1 LRFLRTLVL
10 SLQLLAAHK
19 LRTLL
24 SLSGIVVGV
33 GAVVLMVSAGR
44 GAEKELLDRIRA
56 MGRNLLVV
64 NAAPARIVAGRQRQA
79 ETTTALFPADA
90 EALVA
95 SCPAVVRASP
105 AVSRPAVAARESRAW
120 KTTVVGMTEDGIRIR
135 NIPLRWGRFFD
146 GEDDRVKRRVAVL
159 GPTVVDNLFAGEDP
173 VGLPL
178 LLGRVPFEVVG
189 VAVRRGTDPNG
200 TDQDDVVF
208 VPLETA
214 MRRLMNVN
222 YVQTILVEARSEEA
236 LVPAEAEVRE
246 TLRGRRRTS
255 GGPDPFSIQNQAA
268 LLAAQRETAR
278 SMTLLTGTVAAI
290 SLAVG
295 GVGILAVMLISVRER
310 TREIGLRRALGA
322 RRRDIV
328 LQFVAEAAILGG
340 AGGAI
345 GVLAGAGGSAALPA
359 LGLGGTL
366 LSWPAAGTGFVFALS
381 VGLVFGIYP
390 ALRAARLEPI
400 RALRSE

>member
-1 LRFLRTLVL
+1 MRLLRNLAL
-10 SLQLLAAHK
+10 SLQLLAAHR

-24 SLSGIVVGV
+24 SVSGIVVGV

-56 MGRNLLVV
+56 MGTNLLVV

-79 ETTTALFPADA
+79 ETTTSLFPEDA
-90 EALVA
+90 EAVA
-95 SCPAVVRASP
+95 ENCSAVVRASP
-105 AVSRPAVAARESRAW
+105 AVSRSYVAARESRTW

-146 GEDDRVKRRVAVL
+146 GEDDRLKRRVAVL
-159 GPTVVDNLFAGEDP
+159 GPTVVENLFGREDP
-173 VGLPL
+173 VGQSLQ
-178 LLGRVPFEVVG
+178 LGRVPFEVVG
-189 VAVRRGTDPNG
+189 VTVRRGTDANG
-200 TDQDDVVF
+200 TDQDDIVF
-208 VPLETA
+208 IPLETA
-214 MRRLMNVN
+214 MRRLMNVS
-222 YVQTILVEARSEEA
+222 YVQAILVEARSPEA
-236 LVPAEAEVRE
+236 LVPAEAQVLEV
-246 TLRGRRRTS
+246 LRGRRRTS
-255 GGPDPFSIQNQAA
+255 AGPDAFSIQNQAD

-278 SMTLLTGTVAAI
+278 SMTFLTGSVAAI

-328 LQFVAEAAILGG
+328 FQFLAEAAILGA

-359 LGLGGTL
+359 LGLGGAL
-366 LSWPAAGTGFVFALS
+366 LSWPAAGAGFLFSLS

-400 RALRSE
+400 RALQAE